1 MHRLICPT
9 HFFSASFSLR
19 KTSLLYLIIF
29 VTPECLLVLFSE
41 NNWMHFSHLNIN
53 EYFPSKLPP
62 NTLHPAYQVLH
73 QSSRIPISYLL
84 FPPIIS
90 ISSVPS
96 LKCSFRGAVFVSPP
110 PGHFYCSLQWPWN
123 SPLLLFEKKILATF
137 SKSNKYSG
145 GNARQPFLTGH
156 GYANEACYHAL
167 RVFRDKPTGKQ
178 KIPARQRVI

>member
-1 MHRLICPT
+1 MRRNRRKILPQLIYSAGIPGLSCTPSPSTTTWPHEIACAAYLPRFACLVARGLMHRLICPT

-19 KTSLLYLIIF
+19 KTSLLYLMIF

-73 QSSRIPISYLL
+73 QSSRIPIPYLL

-110 PGHFYCSLQWPWN
+110 PGHFYCSLQWP
-123 SPLLLFEKKILATF
+123 
-137 SKSNKYSG
+137 
-145 GNARQPFLTGH
+145 
-156 GYANEACYHAL
+156 
-167 RVFRDKPTGKQ
+167 
-178 KIPARQRVI
+178 